1 MQLLTQRAATER
13 LRSLGI
19 GPRQARQVLDAGLAG
34 DPLRTSAALLFESER
49 VESLVRRPVLPWA
62 EVDEVC
68 PSGLFVARR
77 SADDLRDGWTLP
89 LHARI
94 AVVLVA
100 QADGQLPMVATTGGF
115 VTGGAGIVDTH
126 GEGTARG
133 RRDTCRLDLVEPAS
147 WFESFHE
154 RRLPTG
160 PGRPW
165 WLHGAAF
172 A

>member
-34 DPLRTSAALLFESER
+34 EPLRTSAALLF
-49 VESLVRRPVLPWA
+49 
-62 EVDEVC
+62 
-68 PSGLFVARR
+68 
-77 SADDLRDGWTLP
+77 
-89 LHARI
+89 HARI

-100 QADGQLPMVATTGGF
+100 QAEGQLPMVATTGGF

-133 RRDTCRLDLVEPAS
+133 RRDTCRLDLVEPTA
-147 WFESFHE
+147 WFESFRE
-154 RRLPTG
+154 RRLTTG

>member
-34 DPLRTSAALLFESER
+34 EPLRTSTALLFDSER
-49 VESLVRRPVLPWA
+49 VEDLMRRPVLSWA

-68 PSGLFVARR
+68 PSGLLVARR
-77 SADDLRDGWTLP
+77 SADQLQDAWTLP
-89 LHARI
+89 LYARLEI
-94 AVVLVA
+94 SRVA

-115 VTGGAGIVDTH
+115 VTDGAGIVDTH

-133 RRDTCRLDLVEPAS
+133 RRDTCRLDLVEPTS
-147 WFESFHE
+147 WFRSFHE

-165 WLHGAAF
+165 RFHGAAF